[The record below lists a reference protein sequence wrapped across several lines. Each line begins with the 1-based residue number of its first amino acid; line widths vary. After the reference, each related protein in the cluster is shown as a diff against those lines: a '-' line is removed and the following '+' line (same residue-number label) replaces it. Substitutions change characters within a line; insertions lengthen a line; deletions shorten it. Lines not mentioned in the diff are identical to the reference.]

1 MRITDSYCGSN
12 PALALLVSVVP
23 LRLIAYYDAL
33 YRGFDVD
40 KPRNLAK
47 SKFKNKRMENKF

>member
-1 MRITDSYCGSN
+1 M
-12 PALALLVSVVP
+12 VSVVP